1 MSSFTKGL
9 TVLYLDSAATTRVD
23 PRVADLVVEYMTTE
37 FGNAGSRT
45 HEWGSRAKR
54 AVQLAREQVAAV
66 AHCKADEVIF
76 TSGATESNN
85 LALLGLADYGQTQSR
100 RHIVSI
106 ATEHKAVLEPLEQL
120 ENRGFEVDL
129 LRPGPSGRIEVDQV
143 LSAIR
148 DDTLLVS
155 LMVVNNE
162 TGIIQDVDSIAHR
175 LRETP
180 TLIHVDAAQG
190 FAKPTG
196 QTLAEVDLISISGH
210 KIAGPKGVGALVTR
224 RRGWSKVPLQPLMFG
239 GGQERKL
246 RPGTVPVALVAG
258 LGLAVECLVENES
271 TWLAGVQ
278 AFRAELL
285 DTIRVVP
292 FELNGDPD
300 HVMPHIINVAFTG
313 IDSEALI
320 VALQDTA
327 GIATGSACT
336 SASYTPSHVLTAMGL
351 PQERVL
357 QSVRMSWWPD
367 SDTSYLQGVR
377 EALLALV
384 A

>member
-1 MSSFTKGL
+1 M
-9 TVLYLDSAATTRVD
+9 LYLDTAATTPVD
-23 PRVADLVVEYMTTE
+23 PRVADLVMTYMTAE
-37 FGNAGSRT
+37 FGNSGSRT
-45 HEWGSRAKR
+45 HEWGARAKR
-54 AVQLAREQVAAV
+54 AVQRAREQVASV
-66 AHCKADEVIF
+66 ANCKTDEVIF

-85 LALLGLADYGQTQSR
+85 LALLGLAGHGKENGR
-100 RHIVSI
+100 RHIVSC

-120 ENRGFEVDL
+120 ETQGFEVEL
-129 LRPGPSGRIEVDQV
+129 LRPGTSGRIEVDEL
-143 LSAIR
+143 LSAVR
-148 DDTLLVS
+148 DDTLVVS

-162 TGIIQDVDSIAHR
+162 TGIIQDVDSIARR
-175 LRETP
+175 LQETA
-180 TLIHVDAAQG
+180 TLLHVDAAQG

-196 QTLAEVDLISISGH
+196 QNLTEVDLISISGH
-210 KIAGPKGVGALVTR
+210 KIAGPKGVGALITR

-258 LGLAVECLVENES
+258 LGLAVEYLIDGGLPWES
-271 TWLAGVQ
+271 GVK
-278 AFRAELL
+278 AFRAQLL
-285 DTIRVVP
+285 EAIGVVP
-292 FELNGDPD
+292 YEINGDP
-300 HVMPHIINVAFTG
+300 HYAMPHILNVAFPG

-351 PQERVL
+351 SQERVL

-367 SDTSYLQGVR
+367 SDASHLYGMS
-377 EALLALV
+377 EALLAL
-384 A
+384 AA

>member
-1 MSSFTKGL
+1 M
-9 TVLYLDSAATTRVD
+9 LYLDTAATTPVD
-23 PRVADLVVEYMTTE
+23 PRVAELVMTYMTSE
-37 FGNAGSRT
+37 FGNSGSRT
-45 HEWGSRAKR
+45 HEWGARAKR
-54 AVQLAREQVAAV
+54 AVQRAREQVAAV
-66 AHCKADEVIF
+66 ANCKPDEVIF

-85 LALLGLADYGQTQSR
+85 LALLGLAGYGEKIGR
-100 RHIVSI
+100 RHIVSC

-120 ENRGFEVDL
+120 EAQGFDVEL
-129 LRPGPSGRIEVDQV
+129 LRPGTSGRVEVDEV
-143 LSAIR
+143 LSVVR
-148 DDTLLVS
+148 DDTLVVS

-162 TGIIQDVDSIAHR
+162 TGIIQDVDSIASR
-175 LRETP
+175 LQQTS
-180 TLIHVDAAQG
+180 TLLHVDAAQG

-196 QTLAEVDLISISGH
+196 QSLAEVDLISISGH
-210 KIAGPKGVGALVTR
+210 KIAGPKGVGALITR

-258 LGLAVECLVENES
+258 LGLAVECLIDGGLLWES
-271 TWLAGVQ
+271 GVK
-278 AFRAELL
+278 AFRAQLL
-285 DTIRVVP
+285 EAISVVP
-292 FELNGDPD
+292 FEVNGDP
-300 HVMPHIINVAFTG
+300 HYAMPHILNVAFPG

-351 PQERVL
+351 SQERVL

-367 SDTSYLQGVR
+367 SDTSHLQGMS
-377 EALLALV
+377 EALLAL
-384 A
+384 AA